1 MKLFTHTRKLAHFS
15 FSSLLLCNTVSAQKV
30 DLDRY
35 NIHCNFKDLPAKPL
49 GDNYTTYAVEVGA
62 AGNVLN
68 NVPVNTIKGAVG
80 IRGLKEV
87 AANPSLIIYFNSEN
101 LFINE
106 VGVKEYVDIQK
117 DSKGNETSRKTSY
130 YVEAIYSLKCEGKCY
145 TAQKDLLYSASLGV
159 SRKKYTSDYMSTYKQ
174 ASDYWNNNRET
185 ISNNLIGEII
195 NAAIATMGRQLS
207 ADYGYVPHS
216 GYDNLWILNSKK
228 HPEHEAQQNI
238 IAKIKDE
245 FQKMNA
251 DSAIDWLTKDMEP
264 VIQYF
269 DSVGS
274 RYAGDEKGDKKM
286 RYAAYYNKAVIYTYL
301 DDPDKAIAEADKLI
315 ANGYDT
321 RDGERLK
328 KNAADLK
335 AMLEKN
341 HRTTTHFLN

>member
-1 MKLFTHTRKLAHFS
+1 MKRLIK
-15 FSSLLLCNTVSAQKV
+15 LLCCFLPYAGIAQKV

-62 AGNVLN
+62 AGDVLGS
-68 NVPVNTIKGAVG
+68 VPIGTIKNAVG
-80 IRGLKEV
+80 ISGLKET
-87 AANPSLIIYFNSEN
+87 ADNPSLIIYFNSEG
-101 LFINE
+101 LFVNE

-117 DSKGNETSRKTSY
+117 DSKGNETSRKTAY

-145 TAQKDLLYSASLGV
+145 SAQKALLYSASLGV
-159 SRKKYTSDYMSTYKQ
+159 SRKKYTSDYMATYKQ
-174 ASDYWNNNRET
+174 ASDYWNNNKDALK
-185 ISNNLIGEII
+185 NNFITEII
-195 NAAIATMGRQLS
+195 NAATATMGKQLS

-245 FQKMNA
+245 FSKMKA
-251 DSAIDWLTKDMEP
+251 DSSIDWLAKDMEP

-269 DSVGS
+269 NEIETKYTKD
-274 RYAGDEKGDKKM
+274 DKGDKKM
-286 RYAAYYNKAVIYTYL
+286 RYAAYYNKAIIYTYL
-301 DDPDKAIAEADKLI
+301 DSPDKAIAEADKLI
-315 ANGYDT
+315 ANGYDS

-328 KNAADLK
+328 KNADDLRS
-335 AMLEKN
+335 MLEKN